1 LLESRCLIH
10 QSLGQGMNLPVLV
23 IAYSRP
29 EGLSKILQTLL
40 SNGIQRIYIAVDGAK
55 NQRDLTNQK
64 DIESVISNFKQLSG
78 KKIHVLR
85 QKQNLGIA
93 VAIIGAVDWFF
104 ANEKRGLILEDDL
117 VVSDQFF
124 KFAKSALEIYENND
138 EVWMISGTQL
148 FPNSQKVNEV
158 VWSNYPMIWGWASWS
173 AKWYEMRRSLF
184 EKKIIPL
191 SKRADSRYLF
201 WATGANRVLS
211 GKVDTWDIPLACEFL
226 NQNKL
231 CAMPAVNLVS
241 NIGTDSVSTN
251 TKKTERGVGTKIA
264 LLDSEFIYTYQ
275 PEICDIQEYNKLL
288 ETQVFNIR
296 FRHVFLPYYSL
307 LFDWIRFPK
316 THRKEKLSRRIKLFE
331 C

>member
-1 LLESRCLIH
+1 
-10 QSLGQGMNLPVLV
+10 MNLPALV

-40 SNGIQRIYIAVDGAK
+40 SNGLEPIYIAIDGAN

-64 DIESVISNFKQLSG
+64 NIGSIISHFKQISG
-78 KKIHVLR
+78 KKIHVLK

-117 VVSDQFF
+117 IVSDQFF
-124 KFAKSALEIYENND
+124 EFAKSALEIYEDND

-148 FPNSQKVNEV
+148 FPNSQRDSDV

-173 AKWYEMRRSLF
+173 TKWYAMRRSLF

-201 WATGANRVLS
+201 WAIGANRVLS
-211 GKVDTWDIPLACEFL
+211 GKVDTWDIPLAYEFL
-226 NQNKL
+226 NQDKL

-251 TKKTERGVGTKIA
+251 TKKAERGVGTKIA
-264 LLDSEFIYTYQ
+264 RLGSEFIYSYQ
-275 PEICDIQEYNKLL
+275 PDICNIQEYNKLL

-296 FRHVFLPYYSL
+296 FRHIFLPYYAL
-307 LFDWIRFPK
+307 FFDWIRFPK
-316 THRKEKLSRRIKLFE
+316 TRRKEKLSKRIKLFE